1 MDQVNQITGPC
12 TQKDQKVAHAMNRR
26 QSIKALAF
34 GALLVAN
41 PFALEAQAQGAT
53 DAASKMLAAASPL
66 GDRVLGQADAPVVM
80 VEYAS
85 ATCPHCAEFHEKV
98 LPLIKTEYI
107 DTGKVRFIFREFP
120 LDKLAMGAFMLAR
133 CVPDDKY
140 FATIDMMFRRQQI
153 WSKTGNPADE
163 LFRIMQLSGMD
174 KTAFEAC
181 LKRAD
186 LSKAIFESSK
196 KAAKDFG
203 IKGTPAI
210 FVNGQ
215 MIDGHKEM
223 TEVKAA
229 IDAAIGKIP

>member
-1 MDQVNQITGPC
+1 M
-12 TQKDQKVAHAMNRR
+12 
-26 QSIKALAF
+26 
-34 GALLVAN
+34 AN
-41 PFALEAQAQGAT
+41 PFAPWAQAQDAT

-66 GDRVLGQADAPVVM
+66 GDRALGRADAPVVM

-120 LDKLAMGAFMLAR
+120 LDNLAMGAFMLAR
-133 CVPDDKY
+133 CVPDGKY
-140 FATIDMMFRRQQI
+140 FATIDTMFRRQQT

-174 KTAFEAC
+174 KPAFEAC
-181 LKRAD
+181 LKRED

-229 IDAAIGKIP
+229 IDAAIKNIP

>member
-1 MDQVNQITGPC
+1 M
-12 TQKDQKVAHAMNRR
+12 AHAINRR
-26 QSIKALAF
+26 QSIQVLVFA
-34 GALLVAN
+34 ALLLAN
-41 PFALEAQAQGAT
+41 PFAPWAQSQDAT
-53 DAASKMLAAASPL
+53 YAASKMLAAASPL

-85 ATCPHCAEFHEKV
+85 ATCPHCAEFNEKV

-140 FATIDMMFRRQQI
+140 FPTIDMMFRRQET
-153 WSKTGNPADE
+153 WRKSSNPADE
-163 LFRIMQLSGMD
+163 LFRIMQLAGMD
-174 KTAFEAC
+174 KPAFEAC
-181 LKRAD
+181 LKRGD
-186 LSKAIFESSK
+186 FSKAIFESSK

-229 IDAAIGKIP
+229 IDAAIKKAP

>member
-1 MDQVNQITGPC
+1 MAYV
-12 TQKDQKVAHAMNRR
+12 MNRR
-26 QSIKALAF
+26 RLIQALAI
-34 GALLVAN
+34 GALFVTH
-41 PFALEAQAQGAT
+41 PFVPWTQAQDAT

-66 GDRVLGQADAPVVM
+66 GDRVLGQANALVVM

-120 LDKLAMGAFMLAR
+120 LDRLAMGAFMLAR

-140 FATIDMMFRRQQI
+140 FPTIDMMFRRQQT
-153 WSKTGNPADE
+153 WMKSTNPADE
-163 LFRIMQLSGMD
+163 LFRIMQFSGMD
-174 KTAFEAC
+174 KAGFEAC
-181 LKRAD
+181 LKRVD

-196 KAAKDFG
+196 EAAKDFG

-229 IDAAIGKIP
+229 IDAAIKNIP

>member
-1 MDQVNQITGPC
+1 
-12 TQKDQKVAHAMNRR
+12 MNRR
-26 QSIKALAF
+26 QSIQALVF
-34 GALLVAN
+34 GALLLAN
-41 PFALEAQAQGAT
+41 PFVPWAQAQDAP

-66 GDRVLGQADAPVVM
+66 GDRILGQADAPIVM

-98 LPLIKTEYI
+98 LPLIKAEYI

-120 LDKLAMGAFMLAR
+120 LDQVALAAFMLAR
-133 CVPDDKY
+133 CVPEDKY
-140 FATIDMMFRRQQI
+140 FGTIDLMFRGQDT
-153 WSKTGNPADE
+153 WMKGDKPAE
-163 LFRIMQLSGMD
+163 LLKIMQMAGMD
-174 KTAFEAC
+174 RAGFDAC
-181 LKRAD
+181 LKRDD
-186 LSKAIFESSK
+186 LAKAIFESSK

-210 FVNGQ
+210 FINGQ

-229 IDAAIGKIP
+229 IDAAIKKSH

>member
-1 MDQVNQITGPC
+1 
-12 TQKDQKVAHAMNRR
+12 MNRR

-41 PFALEAQAQGAT
+41 PFAPGAQAQDAT

-66 GDRVLGQADAPVVM
+66 RDRVLGQPDAPVVM

-98 LPLIKTEYI
+98 LPLIKSEYI

-140 FATIDMMFRRQQI
+140 FPTIDMMFRRQQT

-163 LFRIMQLSGMD
+163 LFRIMQFSGMD
-174 KTAFEAC
+174 KPAFEAC

-229 IDAAIGKIP
+229 IDAAIKKIP

>member
-1 MDQVNQITGPC
+1 
-12 TQKDQKVAHAMNRR
+12 MNRR
-26 QSIKALAF
+26 RLIRALVF
-34 GALLVAN
+34 GALLVAI
-41 PFALEAQAQGAT
+41 PFVPWAQAQDAT

-66 GDRVLGQADAPVVM
+66 GDRALGRADAPVVM

-85 ATCPHCAEFHEKV
+85 ATCPHCAEFHEKL

-140 FATIDMMFRRQQI
+140 FPTIDMMFDRQET
-153 WSKTGNPADE
+153 WMKSPNPADE
-163 LFRIMQLSGMD
+163 LFKIMQLSGMD
-174 KTAFEAC
+174 QPAFEVC
-181 LKRAD
+181 LKRVE